1 MIFLLC
7 TFLMHTTYY
16 IYTVVCIAK
25 AQKTFSL
32 PPLPKSSWGFWR
44 EKKSDINTE
53 TNCTQVDVKKTL
65 SEFKFNRW
73 TFGLSS
79 FGKSHLSSWIW
90 QLCLSQRLTMEINFP
105 QSSTLWDVPCQLF
118 MFQLDFSKEPSYL
131 FIFLSLSFLS
141 PIPDNGDIL
150 NIVTFQFLHI
160 YIFLTSQTFHQETEE
175 ADKWLHLENYEPQWN
190 TILRTVNTFLRVTL
204 FFPFSSLTF
213 PSASTFLSGFL
224 GMPFLHKIFLH
235 GV

>member
-1 MIFLLC
+1 MDFWS
-7 TFLMHTTYY
+7 F
-16 IYTVVCIAK
+16 V
-25 AQKTFSL
+25 FWE
-32 PPLPKSSWGFWR
+32 KSSFFLDLTIVS
-44 EKKSDINTE
+44 ES
-53 TNCTQVDVKKTL
+53 KTHYGNKL
-65 SEFKFNRW
+65 STILHFVRC
-73 TFGLSS
+73 SY
-79 FGKSHLSSWIW
+79 
-90 QLCLSQRLTMEINFP
+90 
-105 QSSTLWDVPCQLF
+105 CQLF